1 MTKRPPLAVILV
13 VIVLCFA
20 LGLLNV
26 LIGSPEEIATP
37 PPNPPT
43 PTAIA
48 ENLTDLRSV
57 LIVGVDELN
66 SPTPS
71 LRALWVLLYEVSG
84 ETLYLHG
91 VPLDAAT
98 GSPNSRSLKDL
109 FAWSIQDG
117 LDPEFTSTLYQILPL
132 SPDLIVVNDDAAFA
146 SAVNYLGGVDIEGAK
161 FDGESILA
169 FLSLSWDKPEILIN
183 NQSLILEAL
192 IPKALSSA
200 PSPELSELIELIPE
214 HVYLSQDV
222 TDAVAMLTPLREI
235 SPENIFFILLSD
247 ESTSD

>member
-26 LIGSPEEIATP
+26 LLGSPEETVAP
-37 PPNPPT
+37 PPNPT
-43 PTAIA
+43 RTAIA

-57 LIVGVDELN
+57 MIVGVDELN

-71 LRALWVLLYEVSG
+71 LRALWFLLYQVSG

-91 VPLDAAT
+91 VPIDSAAGDSVSAT
-98 GSPNSRSLKDL
+98 LRDI
-109 FAWSIQDG
+109 FTWSVQDG
-117 LDPEFTSTLYQILPL
+117 LDPEFTETLYQILPL
-132 SPDLIVVNDDAAFA
+132 SPDLIVVNDDIAFA
-146 SAVNYLGGVDIEGAK
+146 SAVNYLGGVDIEGAA

-169 FLSLSWDKPEILIN
+169 FLSLSWNKPDILLN
-183 NQSLILEAL
+183 NQALILEAL
-192 IPKALSSA
+192 IPEALSVA
-200 PSPELSELIELIPE
+200 PSPEFTELIELIPE
-214 HVYLSQDV
+214 HVHISLDV

-235 SPENIFFILLSD
+235 SQENIFLILLP
-247 ESTSD
+247 EE